1 MDTMVSPNVY
11 NMPSGVAFLPAL
23 ARGLKDIYRDR
34 LEEALILLPTRRA
47 VRALGETFASQSG
60 TSILPRIR
68 ALADINPEEPPFE
81 PGELSGMVK
90 PAINNIQRRFE
101 IAKLLLYYHNKI
113 STVPMNIAAALAM
126 SDPLIS
132 ILDDADMEEI
142 DSLNITN
149 LDQIRDFSAEHY
161 QNSIEV
167 YKVIQDYWPKRL
179 AELNLM
185 GPMARRVS
193 LLKALRSVWDK
204 NPPKYP
210 VIIAGS
216 TGTLKATAELIKCVS
231 YLGEG
236 LIVLPG
242 LQNLEGESWE
252 NIGVQH
258 PQYSLKKLTQTI
270 GVSPKDIK
278 IWPYINEDDGLSAR
292 RIIISEALIPV
303 QETGDWPGRIAA
315 IRKTESA
322 GSKPFEEAIKN
333 LSILEAE
340 NDEEEASCISLILRE
355 TLENPNQTASLVT
368 PDPALALRVKSKL
381 RRWGVNVDSS
391 LGKPLEETEIGS
403 WVSSLMTVITDPCHP
418 VALANFFK
426 HRLSTLGE
434 LEGKVSDTWS
444 RLEWKIR
451 GLRIDKNIKNISCVQ
466 ILHQYILPLTNID
479 KSTANVWATTLVE
492 VLENICSTPDQ
503 YGDERLWVG
512 ESGEKLSSI
521 IQDLISYGKITPN
534 LNAKDFSKLLNQLM
548 RDQVVRPRYGTHPR
562 LSILGPLEA
571 RLLTAD
577 RIILG
582 GLNEGVWPAK
592 SKSDPF
598 LSRGMRGAIGLSL
611 PEKRFGLA
619 AHDFSELATCS
630 NVIITRSINSEGTPN
645 VASRWL
651 WRLQAL
657 MNGALGENSTE
668 LLYSSNHYL
677 EWSRGLDAVSLDEYN
692 DSQISKPTPSPKL
705 INRWPNK
712 RKLSVTSVTKMIRDP
727 YSIYARYILNLASL
741 DPLDMDIGSKEYG
754 TAMHQGLESFF
765 DLHKE
770 RLPINATKLL
780 SDELNKAQ
788 IEAGFNDNE
797 VYKNKIR
804 TEKIAKNIV
813 DWMLRKFNAGWSI
826 YATEIKAEL
835 YLNKFDFILTAK
847 ADLIMKSKD
856 GYAIID
862 YKTGN
867 PPSDKEVVAGFDPQ
881 LPLSGYLLNK
891 GAFDGIGPVTV
902 TELDYV
908 RVKAKLDSNN
918 IETKLGGKNSS
929 STVDT
934 MIADG
939 AYNLEQLITEFDKK
953 ETIYY
958 CQPRVKYTYDYS
970 DYDHLARREEW
981 MRSGSNVDG

>member
-1 MDTMVSPNVY
+1 MRSPNVF
-11 NMPSGVAFLPAL
+11 NMPSGTAFLPAL
-23 ARGLKDIYRDR
+23 ARGLKDIFGDR

-47 VRALGETFASQSG
+47 VRALGETFAAQSG
-60 TSILPRIR
+60 AAILPNMRP
-68 ALADINPEEPPFE
+68 LADINPDEPPFE
-81 PGELSGMVK
+81 LGELSGMVK
-90 PAINNIQRRFE
+90 PSIDNMQRRFE
-101 IAKLLLYYHNKI
+101 IAKLLLYYQNKI
-113 STVPMNIAAALAM
+113 STVPMDMAAALAM
-126 SDPLIS
+126 SEPLIS

-142 DSLNITN
+142 DSLKITN
-149 LDQIRDFSAEHY
+149 LDEIRNFSAEHY
-161 QNSIEV
+161 QNSIAI

-231 YLGEG
+231 YLDEG
-236 LIVLPG
+236 LVVLPG
-242 LQNLEGESWE
+242 LQNLEDKSWE
-252 NIGVQH
+252 NIGLQH
-258 PQYSLKKLTQTI
+258 PQYSLKKLTQII
-270 GVSPKDIK
+270 GVNPKEIK
-278 IWPYINEDDGLSAR
+278 TWPYIEKNDGLAAR

-315 IRKTESA
+315 IRKTEPA
-322 GSKPFEEAIKN
+322 GRKTFEEAIKK

-340 NDEEEASCISLILRE
+340 NDEEEASCIALILRE
-355 TLENPNQTASLVT
+355 TLENPKQTASLVT
-368 PDPALALRVKSKL
+368 PDTALARRVKSKL
-381 RRWGVNVDSS
+381 RRWDVDLDSS
-391 LGKPLEETEIGS
+391 LGEPLEETEIGS
-403 WVSSLMTVITDPCHP
+403 WVSSLLTIITDPYHP
-418 VALANFFK
+418 VALATFFK

-434 LEGKVSDTWS
+434 PVGKVFD
-444 RLEWKIR
+444 EWCTSERKIR
-451 GLRIDKNIKNISCVQ
+451 GRRIDKNIYNISCVQ
-466 ILHQYILPLTNID
+466 TLHEYILPLINID
-479 KSTANVWATTLVE
+479 KSAANVWAITLAQ
-492 VLENICSTPDQ
+492 VLENISSTPENHGDQ
-503 YGDERLWVG
+503 RLWVG
-512 ESGEKLSSI
+512 EPGEKLSSI
-521 IQDLISYGKITPN
+521 IQSLISYGEIISE
-534 LNAKDFSKLLNQLM
+534 LNAKEFSKLLSQLM

-571 RLLTAD
+571 RLLSAD

-582 GLNEGVWPAK
+582 GLNEGVWPPK

-611 PEKRFGLA
+611 PERRFGLA
-619 AHDFSELATCS
+619 AHDFSELATS
-630 NVIITRSINSEGTPN
+630 PEVIITRSITSEGTPY

-657 MNGALGENSTE
+657 MKGALGERSTE
-668 LLYSSNHYL
+668 LLYTSNHYL

-692 DSQISKPTPSPKL
+692 DSQISKPTPSPEL
-705 INRWPNK
+705 IKRWPNK
-712 RKLSVTSVTKMIRDP
+712 RKLSVTSVKTMIRDP
-727 YSIYARYILNLASL
+727 YSIYAKYILNLASL
-741 DPLDMDIGSKEYG
+741 DPLDMDIGSREYG
-754 TAMHQGLESFF
+754 TAMHKGLEIFF
-765 DLHKE
+765 E
-770 RLPINATKLL
+770 RHREKLPKNAENQL

-804 TEKIAKNIV
+804 TKKIAKNIV
-813 DWMLRKFNAGWSI
+813 DWMRRKFNDGWSI
-826 YATEIKAEL
+826 DATEINAEL
-835 YLNKFDFILTAK
+835 YLNKFDFTLTAQ

-862 YKTGN
+862 YKTGI
-867 PPSDKEVVAGFDPQ
+867 PPSPKEVEAGFDPQ

-891 GAFDGIGPVTV
+891 GVFEGIGTATV
-902 TELDYV
+902 TELNYV
-908 RVKAKLDSNN
+908 RVKAKLDANS
-918 IETKLGGKNSS
+918 IETKLGSGNSS
-929 STVDT
+929 ITVDK

-939 AYNLEQLITEFDKK
+939 AHNLEQLIIEFDKK